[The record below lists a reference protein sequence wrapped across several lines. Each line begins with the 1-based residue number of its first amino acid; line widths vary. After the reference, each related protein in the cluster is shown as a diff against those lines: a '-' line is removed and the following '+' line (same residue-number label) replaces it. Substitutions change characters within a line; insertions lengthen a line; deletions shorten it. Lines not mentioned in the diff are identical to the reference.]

1 MPPEYTT
8 SGGYGSPLRRAPFNG
23 PPRSGRHQPLLS
35 ISPPVFVHI
44 TGDSRH
50 RRQGVTL
57 TVEGNSRLRE
67 FESLPHRLKVPS
79 TYVGGTFCI

>member
-35 ISPPVFVHI
+35 ISPTVFVHI
-44 TGDSRH
+44 TSLYAIPIFVDSVLFRLFSCLRCRDMSRH
-50 RRQGVTL
+50 RGAVKDRLIFL
-57 TVEGNSRLRE
+57 T
-67 FESLPHRLKVPS
+67 
-79 TYVGGTFCI
+79 